1 MTKKIAILQ
10 SNYIPWRGYFDI
22 IAKSDVFV
30 IYDEVQYTKNDWR
43 NRNIVKTKTGINWL
57 TIAVK
62 QDSLNQKI
70 CDTKI
75 LKHNW
80 YKKHLGTLQA
90 NYAKAPYYKDYIG
103 VFKEVYESVNDNL
116 SSVNKSFIEAICR
129 ILEIDT
135 KIIDSSELYLNGD
148 KQEKLIQAC
157 KILNADIYLSG
168 PAAKDYIEIEK
179 FEKENISIEWMNYSN
194 YKEYKQLSEPFEGRV
209 TILDLIFNE
218 GPNSRNFLKY

>member
-1 MTKKIAILQ
+1 MEHRTIKTWALDDRPREKLIAKGKTLLSNAELIAILIG
-10 SNYIPWRGYFDI
+10 SG
-22 IAKSDVFV
+22 
-30 IYDEVQYTKNDWR
+30 
-43 NRNIVKTKTGINWL
+43 NRSES
-57 TIAVK
+57 AVALS
-62 QDSLNQKI
+62 QR
-70 CDTKI
+70 I
-75 LKHNW
+75 L
-80 YKKHLGTLQA
+80 Q
-90 NYAKAPYYKDYIG
+90 
-103 VFKEVYESVNDNL
+103 SVNDNL

-135 KIIDSSELYLNGD
+135 KIIDSRELYLNGD